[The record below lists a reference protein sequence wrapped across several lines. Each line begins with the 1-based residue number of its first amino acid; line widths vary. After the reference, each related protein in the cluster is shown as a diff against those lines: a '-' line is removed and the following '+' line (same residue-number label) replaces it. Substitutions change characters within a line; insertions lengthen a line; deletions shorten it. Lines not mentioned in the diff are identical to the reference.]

1 VVGAEARRSQ
11 GAALSE
17 AVFRRDGDAFVPT
30 GHARGPWD
38 PGQLHG
44 GAPGALIAEAVQ
56 ADGYL
61 VARLTM
67 DFLAPVPM
75 APLTVSAWTT
85 KPGRNLQLAE
95 AEMEAEG
102 RTVLRARAVRLRRG
116 DVELPPEAGGAGAG
130 KEGQAEARETGGAG
144 AGERGGAAGATPG
157 PDAGRPGRFPLDDGH
172 AEGFHRTAMDIRF
185 LEGDYGI
192 GPARAWFRLRLALV
206 DQTPASPLA
215 RAIAAADFGNGISRV
230 VDFDRYLFVNTDLT
244 VHLHREPAGEWVL
257 LDART
262 RLESHGAGL
271 AHSVLSDE
279 RGQLGLA
286 AQSLFVASRL

>member
-1 VVGAEARRSQ
+1 VVWPEARRAP

-17 AVFRRDGDAFVPT
+17 SVFRRDGDAFVPT

-56 ADGYL
+56 AGGYL
-61 VARLTM
+61 VARLTI

-75 APLTVSAWTT
+75 APLTISAQTT

-102 RTVLRARAVRLRRG
+102 RTVLRARAVRLRRAQ
-116 DVELPPEAGGAGAG
+116 VALPAEVGGAGAS
-130 KEGQAEARETGGAG
+130 GG
-144 AGERGGAAGATPG
+144 GGG
-157 PDAGRPGRFPLDDGH
+157 PDDGQPGRFPLDDGH
-172 AEGFHRTAMDIRF
+172 VEGFHRTAMDIRF
-185 LEGDYGI
+185 IAGDYGI
-192 GPARAWFRLRLALV
+192 GPARAWFRLQIPLV
-206 DQTPASPLA
+206 DDVPASPLA

-230 VDFDRYLFVNTDLT
+230 VDFTDYLFVNTDLT
-244 VHLHREPAGEWVL
+244 VHLHREPATEWVL
-257 LDART
+257 VDAST
-262 RLESHGAGL
+262 RLEPHGAGL

-286 AQSLFVASRL
+286 AQSLFVASRPKDP